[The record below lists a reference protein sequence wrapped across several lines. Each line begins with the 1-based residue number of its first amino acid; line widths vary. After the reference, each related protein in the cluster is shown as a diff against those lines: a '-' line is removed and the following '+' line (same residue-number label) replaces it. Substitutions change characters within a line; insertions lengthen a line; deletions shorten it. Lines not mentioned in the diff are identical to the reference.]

1 MSAQN
6 TQLLKLEKQRVRASF
21 DAAAE
26 HYDDV
31 AVLQREV
38 GNRILERLDLVKL
51 QPATILDIGAG
62 TGVGT
67 QALQAR
73 YKKSRVI
80 AFDLAPK
87 MLQQA
92 RQRGGWLER
101 TKNQWLNKRG
111 FVCGDAENLPFAN
124 HSVDLIYSN
133 ATLQWCAD
141 LDQTF
146 AEFNRVLRP
155 GGLLMFSTFGPDT
168 LRELRYSWRAAD
180 TSISN
185 ATDQTAH
192 VHDFIDMHDI
202 GDALLRSG
210 LADPVMD
217 VENFTLTYTDAYQLM
232 RELKTLGANNVA
244 NQRRHTLTGKARI
257 KNMIDAYETLRI
269 NGSLPATYEIVYG
282 HAWAPALSKTTSTKG
297 TKTEISIP
305 VSQLQT
311 GIQR

>member
-6 TQLLKLEKQRVRASF
+6 SQLLKLEKQRIRASF
-21 DAAAE
+21 NAAAE

-51 QPATILDIGAG
+51 QPVTILDIGAG

-80 AFDLAPK
+80 AFDLAPN

-101 TKNQWLNKRG
+101 RKNQWLKKFG
-111 FVCGDAENLPFAN
+111 FVCGDAENLPFADN
-124 HSVDLIYSN
+124 SIDLIYSN

-146 AEFNRVLRP
+146 SEFNRVLRP

-168 LRELRYSWRAAD
+168 LKELRHSWRTAD
-180 TSISN
+180 ANTS
-185 ATDQTAH
+185 TEHTAH

-202 GDALLRSG
+202 GDAMLRSG

-217 VENFTLTYTDAYQLM
+217 VENFTLTYPDAYQLM

-244 NQRRHTLTGKARI
+244 NQRRHTLTGKTRI
-257 KNMIDAYETLRI
+257 KNMIAAYEALRI

-282 HAWAPALSKTTSTKG
+282 HAWAPAPSKTTSTNG

-311 GIQR
+311 GIRR